1 MIVVMTKSAVLQND
15 HSHQMDLI
23 LTVAFYAKRGLS
35 EEIHDNQEQK
45 LVLKETKII
54 KKTTW
59 VVKGKM
65 KFLFKIIC

>member
-1 MIVVMTKSAVLQND
+1 MMIVVMTKSAVLQND

-45 LVLKETKII
+45 FVLT
-54 KKTTW
+54 
-59 VVKGKM
+59 
-65 KFLFKIIC
+65 